1 MKRVFATAA
10 SLLSMLT
17 IAGAGFAAFP
27 AAAGNPAVPAAP
39 AVFSAPV
46 NVSQSGGAGAK
57 GSWIGAAT
65 DGTVDIAYAGSDN
78 TSTTIAQNQV
88 FAGPFAQNN
97 IDGSSSWVGNMK
109 VKHDNLGRVH
119 AAWYHNQG
127 SNTVIYYG
135 VRDPGQAN
143 WRVAAIPGT
152 VTGPGTN
159 GGYKVVDL
167 AVTPDGKVW
176 VVFSR
181 NGIGAKIVHSD
192 DTVNWSAVE
201 DVPGPFSSTAA
212 DFAIGVT
219 TNQTIIVGWF
229 DRGTTDIMTRM
240 RPLGGAWG
248 DITDISA
255 RANRAQGYTPHFA
268 ASPDGGLRVIWN
280 EVDPNNT
287 VCEGRG
293 CRDVWYREWSPV
305 SGWSPNMVQLFS
317 TPGETND
324 YGIAVD
330 STGEAYIT
338 FDDDSHRPSKD
349 VTTYYIHGRGTTFSA
364 PEAVYPSSWGLAVA
378 RHPDIDV
385 NGGFAHI
392 AANSNVT
399 GSYENYYAYTQAAGG
414 SITPLPTA
422 TNTPHA
428 CVPGQF
434 DDVPAAN
441 PFYRYITDLV
451 TRGAISGYSDCTFRW
466 ENNITRGQTAKVI
479 MLASS
484 DKYQII
490 NPPVESFEDV
500 PYGSTFYT
508 YIETAYRNGIIS
520 GYTCG
525 GVGEPCDGQNRPYFR
540 PNNQVTRGQLS
551 KMASLARQ
559 WTLLNPSTPTF
570 TDVPQANPFYKEVE
584 TAYAHGIIS
593 GYTCGAPPAGV
604 CDPQNRP
611 YFIPFGTAT
620 RGQASKIIDLSLYSN
635 DITPTPVPPTATA
648 TSVPPT
654 ATSVPPTATVT
665 GTPPTATQTSVPP
678 TATSTAVPP
687 TATHTSVP
695 ATVTTTATPMLNVR

>member
-1 MKRVFATAA
+1 
-10 SLLSMLT
+10 
-17 IAGAGFAAFP
+17 
-27 AAAGNPAVPAAP
+27 
-39 AVFSAPV
+39 
-46 NVSQSGGAGAK
+46 
-57 GSWIGAAT
+57 
-65 DGTVDIAYAGSDN
+65 
-78 TSTTIAQNQV
+78 
-88 FAGPFAQNN
+88 
-97 IDGSSSWVGNMK
+97 
-109 VKHDNLGRVH
+109 
-119 AAWYHNQG
+119 
-127 SNTVIYYG
+127 
-135 VRDPGQAN
+135 
-143 WRVAAIPGT
+143 
-152 VTGPGTN
+152 
-159 GGYKVVDL
+159 
-167 AVTPDGKVW
+167 
-176 VVFSR
+176 
-181 NGIGAKIVHSD
+181 
-192 DTVNWSAVE
+192 
-201 DVPGPFSSTAA
+201 
-212 DFAIGVT
+212 
-219 TNQTIIVGWF
+219 
-229 DRGTTDIMTRM
+229 
-240 RPLGGAWG
+240 
-248 DITDISA
+248 
-255 RANRAQGYTPHFA
+255 
-268 ASPDGGLRVIWN
+268 
-280 EVDPNNT
+280 VDPNNT

-305 SGWSPNMVQLFS
+305 SGWSTNMVQLFS

-520 GYTCG
+520 GYDCG